1 MAACE
6 PQKPECSKDNISTN
20 SIDEGL
26 PRELSQLSLSSAT
39 SQDELFSDKGHSDST
54 LKNIFGYFQAQK
66 LCDVALIAGGCRL
79 VCLHANYFIL
89 AVYYNYYKFLN
100 IQTADK
106 LLDL

>member
-1 MAACE
+1 MAACDS
-6 PQKPECSKDNISTN
+6 QKQETSKDNISTT

-39 SQDELFSDKGHSDST
+39 SQDESFSDKGHADAT

-79 VCLHANYFIL
+79 VYLLCVNWCVALR
-89 AVYYNYYKFLN
+89 
-100 IQTADK
+100 K
-106 LLDL
+106 LRS

>member
-6 PQKPECSKDNISTN
+6 PQKSECSKDNISTN

-39 SQDELFSDKGHSDST
+39 SQDELFSDKGHSVST

-79 VCLHANYFIL
+79 VCLFTSLQLPARY
-89 AVYYNYYKFLN
+89 AYVY
-100 IQTADK
+100 
-106 LLDL
+106 